1 MKSKVVSLSAIS
13 ASFIAVALIIG
24 TYFELADLF
33 MLVVA
38 SIFVLLPLYLNSYKG
53 SFLAFLVG
61 GIIAILISGF
71 NFTLIYPAY
80 FGFFGIYPII
90 KMKMLEK
97 RVSRAV
103 NIIVGIVWFLIIS
116 YICYYYYLFVLN
128 GVFEGLPYWLEKYIV
143 YFIGLIA
150 IIFFFFYDRFVV
162 VMKYNLDKYLSKIV
176 K

>member
-33 MLVVA
+33 MLVTA
-38 SIFVLLPLYLNSYKG
+38 SAFVLLPLYLKSYKG
-53 SFLAFLVG
+53 SFLAFLAG
-61 GIIAILISGF
+61 GVIAILICGF

-90 KMKMLEK
+90 KIKMLEK
-97 RVSRAV
+97 RVSKTL
-103 NIIVGIVWFLIIS
+103 NIVIGIIWFLVVS
-116 YICYYYYLFVLN
+116 YVCYYYYIFVLG
-128 GVFEGLPYWLEKYIV
+128 GVFEGLPTWVEKYLI

-150 IIFFFFYDRFVV
+150 VVFYFIYDRFIVAI
-162 VMKYNLDKYLSKIV
+162 KFSLDKYLSKIV

>member
-13 ASFIAVALIIG
+13 ASFIAVALVIG

-38 SIFVLLPLYLNSYKG
+38 SIFVLLPLYLKSYKG

-61 GIIAILISGF
+61 GVIAVLISGF

-80 FGFFGIYPII
+80 FLFFGIYPLVKI
-90 KMKMLEK
+90 KMLEK
-97 RVSRAV
+97 RVSRAI
-103 NIIVGIVWFLIIS
+103 NLIVGIVWFLIVS
-116 YICYYYYLFVLN
+116 YVCYYYYLLILG
-128 GVFEGLPYWLEKYIV
+128 GVFEGLPVWIEKYLV
-143 YFIGLIA
+143 YFIGIVA
-150 IIFFFFYDRFVV
+150 VVFYFIYDRFVV

>member
-1 MKSKVVSLSAIS
+1 MKSKVISLSAIS
-13 ASFIAVALIIG
+13 ASFIAVSLIIG

-38 SIFVLLPLYLNSYKG
+38 SVFVLLPLYLKSYKG

-97 RVSRAV
+97 RVRRVV
-103 NIIVGIVWFLIIS
+103 NLLVGIVWFLVIS
-116 YICYYYYLFVLN
+116 YVCYYYYLFVLN
-128 GVFEGLPYWLEKYIV
+128 GVLEGLPYWLEKNLV
-143 YFIGLIA
+143 YFVWLIA
-150 IIFFFFYDRFVV
+150 IVFYFFYDRFIL
-162 VMKYNLDKYLSKIV
+162 VMKFYLDKYLSKIV